1 MSRRAA
7 IRYAKAV
14 LQQASESNTQEV
26 VFGDMQS
33 VHDTIQSSRDLQL
46 ALQSPVIK
54 EEDKRKVLLDVF
66 KDKGELTLS
75 LINILVTNKRAAMLS
90 AVSKSYVEL
99 YRDQKGIKDVTVI
112 SAVPLTPEMEDKVMT
127 KVKELIGTDSVT
139 LNNEIDADILGG
151 FILRIGD
158 VQYDASITNQFRK
171 LKKEFKNQYN

>member
-33 VHDTIQSSRDLQL
+33 VHDTIESSRDLQL

-75 LINILVTNKRAAMLS
+75 LINVLVTNKRAAMLA

-127 KVKELIGTDSVT
+127 KVKELSGTDSVT

-171 LKKEFKNQYN
+171 LRKEFKNQYN

>member
-14 LQQASESNTQEV
+14 LQKASENNTQEV

-46 ALQSPVIK
+46 ALQSPVVK
-54 EEDKRKVLLDVF
+54 EEDKRQALLEIF
-66 KDKGELTLS
+66 KDKGALTLS

-90 AVSKSYVEL
+90 AVSKSYISL

-112 SAVPLTPEMEDKVMT
+112 SAVPLTPEMEEKVLA
-127 KVKELIGTDSVT
+127 KVKELIGADTVT
-139 LNNEIDADILGG
+139 LHNEIDPDILGG

-158 VQYDASITNQFRK
+158 VQYDASIANQFRK
-171 LKKEFKNQYN
+171 LRKEFKNQYN

>member
-33 VHDTIQSSRDLQL
+33 VHDTIESSRDLQL

-75 LINILVTNKRAAMLS
+75 LINVLVTNKRAAMLA

-127 KVKELIGTDSVT
+127 KVKELSGTDSVT